1 MSIQDFN
8 GWRMKALSMKNGDQ
22 IVCFYFQPQNLREV
36 SLHDVNHNIFRL
48 NKQNKVIWQVQRNDT
63 IRGPGWWDRLHQHAR
78 EKGWDGAHEPFMYFV
93 LKYPDG
99 STNINSKTGDPPD
112 VATWTPDCTIW
123 LQGSAYQQYI
133 LDPET
138 GIARNVTEGLVR
150 PW

>member
-1 MSIQDFN
+1 MSILDFK
-8 GWRMKALSMKNGDQ
+8 GWRWRALSINNSDT
-22 IVCFYFQPQNLREV
+22 IICFYFQPQDRSEV
-36 SLHDVNHNIFRL
+36 SLHDENHNVFRL
-48 NKQNKVIWQVQRNDT
+48 DKHHKVIWQVKRDDT
-63 IRGPGWWDRLHQHAR
+63 VRGPGWWDRLHQHAR
-78 EKGWDGAHEPFMYFV
+78 ERGLDGAREPFMYFV

-99 STNINSKTGDPPD
+99 STNIDPKTGNPPD

-138 GIARNVTEGLVR
+138 GIARNATEGLVR

>member
-1 MSIQDFN
+1 MSIQDFK
-8 GWRMKALSMKNGDQ
+8 GWRSRTLNINNGDS
-22 IVCFYFQPQNLREV
+22 IICFFFQPKNCGEV
-36 SLHDVNHNIFRL
+36 SLYDENHNIFRL
-48 NKQNKVIWQVQRNDT
+48 DKRNKLVWQVKRDDT
-63 IRGPGWWDRLHQHAR
+63 VRGPGWWDSLHQHAR
-78 EKGWDGAHEPFMYFV
+78 ERGQDGAREPFMYFV

-99 STNINSKTGDPPD
+99 SSNIDPKTGDPPD

-138 GIARNVTEGLVR
+138 GIARNMTEGLVR